1 MAALTPIRRIE
12 ADLRR
17 FALSYPEAYED
28 RPWGERVAKV
38 RKKIFVF
45 LGVPDKVLHL
55 TVKLPDSGALALSLP
70 FVSPT
75 GYGLGKSGWVTA
87 TFGSRQGPPVGVL
100 KQWIDESYRAIAPR
114 KLVATL
120 SSARPDQAA
129 TSSHRKPV
137 KAGTRARATASKT
150 RRGLR

>member
-1 MAALTPIRRIE
+1 MAALPIKRVE
-12 ADLRR
+12 AELRR

-45 LGVPDKVLHL
+45 LGVPGKTLHL

-87 TFGSRQGPPVGVL
+87 TFGPRQAPPVGVL

-114 KLVATL
+114 KLVAAL
-120 SSARPDQAA
+120 ASDPADAPRAVAAPSRRRPAR
-129 TSSHRKPV
+129 
-137 KAGTRARATASKT
+137 AGTRARGTRNKT
-150 RRGLR
+150 SG